1 MLVNWSDYLTH
12 LKPVKYFAFVND
24 SGFVSSS
31 LAPLS
36 FDFAM
41 DWTPPKTSDFV
52 TRLDLVKDFAFAIYF
67 LLSKLST
74 LVNWSDCLT
83 HLDPAKYFGSGFV
96 LGFGFVNLTTV
107 GIQFVSVTYC
117 PSLKPSLF
125 VNLSG
130 FVME

>member
-1 MLVNWSDYLTH
+1 MEFVTHCLFQFAFASDSGFVSASLLPLSFDFVMDWTFPKLSMLVNWSDYLIH
-12 LKPVKYFAFVND
+12 LKPVKYF
-24 SGFVSSS
+24 
-31 LAPLS
+31 
-36 FDFAM
+36 DFAM
-41 DWTPPKTSDFV
+41 EWTFP
-52 TRLDLVKDFAFAIYF
+52 
-67 LLSKLST
+67 KLSM
-74 LVNWSDCLT
+74 LVNWSDYLT